1 MSFLLVSV
9 FFFFHCFTLYRK
21 DVGMPKALMLAKLGN
36 SDAALTQALRD
47 GDVYVVRE
55 KGRDFYAFKTLE
67 VTRSS
72 GVKSTT
78 SMKAPDVEL
87 KDVNQQAAMGSFFSA
102 FQDSLTFGAP
112 SSSSGLTDHPASK
125 GHTFYISFFPAFSM
139 FIWDRYIASID
150 FLFYIYLCSF

>member
-1 MSFLLVSV
+1 
-9 FFFFHCFTLYRK
+9 
-21 DVGMPKALMLAKLGN
+21 MPKALMLAKLGN

-78 SMKAPDVEL
+78 SMKAPEVEL
-87 KDVNQQAAMGSFFSA
+87 QDPKQQAAMGSFFSA
-102 FQDSLTFGAP
+102 FQDSLTFGDQ
-112 SSSSGLTDHPASK
+112 SSSSGHQPAASK
-125 GHTFYISFFPAFSM
+125 GHTFQLSYFPAISM
-139 FIWDRYIASID
+139 FILDRHTASTD
-150 FLFYIYLCSF
+150 FLFGVNLFIYFLVVITKNRTLGHLGYQPSS

>member
-1 MSFLLVSV
+1 
-9 FFFFHCFTLYRK
+9 
-21 DVGMPKALMLAKLGN
+21 MPKALMLAKLGN

-87 KDVNQQAAMGSFFSA
+87 KDVNQQAAMGSFFST

-112 SSSSGLTDHPASK
+112 SSSSGLNDHPASK

-139 FIWDRYIASID
+139 FILDRFIAPID

>member
-1 MSFLLVSV
+1 
-9 FFFFHCFTLYRK
+9 
-21 DVGMPKALMLAKLGN
+21 MLAKLGN

-47 GDVYVVRE
+47 GDVYAVRE

-78 SMKAPDVEL
+78 SMKAPDV

-112 SSSSGLTDHPASK
+112 SSSSGLNDPPASK

-139 FIWDRYIASID
+139 FILDRYIASID